1 MLHRNP
7 GLLFLWAIKEKVGK
21 KKSDLRQMGVFP
33 DGKIIFVA
41 SRKWSIS
48 LTNPWAFLI
57 FPKSQREHL
66 LLEN

>member
-21 KKSDLRQMGVFP
+21 KKFDLRQMGVFP

-41 SRKWSIS
+41 SRK
-48 LTNPWAFLI
+48 
-57 FPKSQREHL
+57 
-66 LLEN
+66 